1 MVCIS
6 ISFAS
11 GDTAAHLE
19 SNWNSWYLH
28 TFVYILY
35 IVEYSFPFHY
45 IMLVPAY
52 VSELICVI
60 L

>member
-6 ISFAS
+6 LSFAS
-11 GDTAAHLE
+11 GDTVAHLQ
-19 SNWNSWYLH
+19 SNLNSWYLQ
-28 TFVYILY
+28 TLVYVLY
-35 IVEYSFPFHY
+35 IVEYSFPFNY
-45 IMLVPAY
+45 TMLVPAY